1 MADYTIKL
9 ETFEGPL
16 ALLMHLIEKHQI
28 DIYNIPI
35 AEVTGQY
42 LDYLAAMEEFNIEI
56 ASEFL
61 VMAATLLQI
70 KSRLLLPRPSAGEAA
85 ADEVDPRLELVERLV
100 EYRKFKQLSAV
111 LHQLGNERDKYFAR
125 LPQEFTQQFSLP
137 EGLSLNDLLK
147 AFAALWESAVPDFAV
162 IAPEEISVK
171 DKMYDIITLLRS
183 NEGQLE
189 FNKTI
194 FRTGSRIEAIAA
206 FLALLELIRLK
217 QVSVRQ
223 EQPFAPI
230 HLKLEEGSAYV

>member
-1 MADYTIKL
+1 MADYTIRL

-16 ALLMHLIEKHQI
+16 ALLMHLIEKHQL
-28 DIYNIPI
+28 DIYDIPI

-70 KSRLLLPRPSAGEAA
+70 KSRLLLPRPVTGEAA

-111 LHQLGNERDKYFAR
+111 LSQLSEERDKYFTR

-137 EGLSLNDLLK
+137 AGLSLHDLLK

-171 DKMYDIITLLRS
+171 DKMYDIMTLLRS
-183 NEGQLE
+183 NKGQLE

-194 FRTGSRIEAIAA
+194 FRTGSRTEAIAA

-217 QVSVRQ
+217 QVSVCQ
-223 EQPFAPI
+223 KQPFAPI
-230 HLKLEEGSAYV
+230 HLKLEE

>member
-1 MADYTIKL
+1 MSGYTIKL

-42 LDYLAAMEEFNIEI
+42 LKYLAAMEEFNIEV

-61 VMAATLLQI
+61 LMAATLLQI
-70 KSRLLLPRPSAGEAA
+70 KSRMLLPRPVISEAV
-85 ADEVDPRLELVERLV
+85 ADEIDPRQELVERLI
-100 EYRKFKQLSAV
+100 EYRRFKQISEV
-111 LHQLGNERDKYFAR
+111 LGQFSSERDKYFTR
-125 LPQEFTQQFSLP
+125 LPQEFAQQFSLP
-137 EGLSLNDLLK
+137 EGLSLDDLLK

-162 IAPEEISVK
+162 IAPEEISVR
-171 DKMYDIITLLRS
+171 DKMHDIITLLRS
-183 NEGQLE
+183 NNGQLE
-189 FNKTI
+189 FGKTLI
-194 FRTGSRIEAIAA
+194 RNGSRTEAIAA

-217 QVSVRQ
+217 RINIYQ

-230 HLKLEEGSAYV
+230 HLTLKE

>member
-1 MADYTIKL
+1 MSGYTIKL

-42 LDYLAAMEEFNIEI
+42 LDYLTAMEEFNIEV

-70 KSRLLLPRPSAGEAA
+70 KSRMLLPRPVISDAV
-85 ADEVDPRLELVERLV
+85 ADEIDPRQELVERLI
-100 EYRKFKQLSAV
+100 EYRRFKQISEV
-111 LHQLGNERDKYFAR
+111 LEQFSGERDKYFTR
-125 LPQEFTQQFSLP
+125 LPQEFAHQFSLP
-137 EGLSLNDLLK
+137 EGLSLDDLLK

-171 DKMYDIITLLRS
+171 DKMHDIITLLRS
-183 NEGQLE
+183 NNGRLE
-189 FNKTI
+189 FSKTI
-194 FRTGSRIEAIAA
+194 IRTGSRNEAIAA

-217 QVSVRQ
+217 RISIHQ

-230 HLKLEEGSAYV
+230 HLTLKE